1 MKSNRPLVVAISASF
16 IAANSLLSADAP
28 AKAKPAPAPAPE
40 PPPAAE
46 APKAPALPAVVAV
59 VDGVEIKGPELEQT
73 FNGFLASRQIPADAL
88 PPAEK
93 ARGYRMILEE
103 MIKEK
108 LIEKRAADTKVTDEE
123 VTETFKKF
131 TASLGSEADVKKQ
144 IEASGQTIEKL
155 RENIRASLKQDHWL
169 EAEVTKAGGVTD
181 KDAKDFYDKNGD
193 KFVSPAQVRAS
204 HILVKVE
211 ADAKPETVV
220 AKEKAAQA
228 IAARAK
234 KGEDFGKM
242 AKELS
247 EDPSA
252 KENSGDLDFFGKEQM
267 VPEFSDAA
275 FAMKKGEISDP
286 VRSPFGYHV
295 IKVTDRKDSETV
307 PLDKVK
313 DRVLAFLKGQKA
325 EALKQEIRQKAE
337 VKINL
342 PEPPPEPA
350 NPGAA
355 PGAAPAPAPAAPAAP
370 AAK

>member
-1 MKSNRPLVVAISASF
+1 M
-16 IAANSLLSADAP
+16 
-28 AKAKPAPAPAPE
+28 
-40 PPPAAE
+40 
-46 APKAPALPAVVAV
+46 VAV
-59 VDGVEIKGPELEQT
+59 VDGIEIKGPELEQT

-93 ARGYRMILEE
+93 ARGYRMILDE

-131 TASLGSEADVKKQ
+131 TANLGSEADVKKQ

-155 RENIRASLKQDHWL
+155 KENIRASLKQDHWL

-181 KDAKDFYDKNGD
+181 KDAEEFYKTNTD
-193 KFVSPAQVRAS
+193 KFISPPQVRAS

-220 AKEKAAQA
+220 AKEKSAQA
-228 IAARAK
+228 IAVRAK

-275 FAMKKGEISDP
+275 FAMKKGEISEP
-286 VRSPFGYHV
+286 VRSQFGYHV
-295 IKVTDRKDSETV
+295 IKVTDRKESETV

-313 DRVLAFLKGQKA
+313 PRVLTFLKQQKA

-342 PEPPPEPA
+342 PEPPPAPEPPA
-350 NPGAA
+350 T
-355 PGAAPAPAPAAPAAP
+355 APAPAAAP
-370 AAK
+370 ATPPAK

>member
-1 MKSNRPLVVAISASF
+1 MKSNRHLVVALSASF
-16 IAANSLLSADAP
+16 IAANSLLGADAP
-28 AKAKPAPAPAPE
+28 AKAKAKPAPAPE

-46 APKAPALPAVVAV
+46 AAPAPKASELPAVVAV

-123 VTETFKKF
+123 VTDTFKKF
-131 TASLGSEADVKKQ
+131 TANIGSEEEVKKQ

-155 RENIRASLKQDHWL
+155 RENIRTSLKQDHWL
-169 EAEVTKAGGVTD
+169 EAEVAKTGGVTD
-181 KDAKDFYDKNGD
+181 KDAQDFYDKNGD

-204 HILVKVE
+204 HILVKVD
-211 ADAKPETVV
+211 ADAKPETV
-220 AKEKAAQA
+220 AEKEKAAKG

-275 FAMKKGEISDP
+275 FAMKKGDISEP
-286 VRSPFGYHV
+286 VRSSFGFHV
-295 IKVTDRKDSETV
+295 IKLTDRKDSETV

-313 DRVLAFLKGQKA
+313 PRVVAFLKAQKA

-342 PEPPPEPA
+342 PEPPPAPA
-350 NPGAA
+350 VP
-355 PGAAPAPAPAAPAAP
+355 PGAAPAPAPAAPAA
-370 AAK
+370 K